1 MSQFIPSIKP
11 CDTRICQQPRKVHE
25 VVFFFL
31 FTVFPW
37 VLEDTNHAWKVL
49 ELISLMMIIWKKG
62 RRKCLFSTG
71 ATLECVLHW
80 CLLQQ
85 WLFMFKTL
93 SACLIITIFMALT
106 IMNFYEEKPFYRYR
120 RTKGNPL
127 TPILQVL
134 IAAIRKRDLSY
145 PSNPALLCE
154 KGPKE
159 GF

>member
-1 MSQFIPSIKP
+1 
-11 CDTRICQQPRKVHE
+11 
-25 VVFFFL
+25 
-31 FTVFPW
+31 
-37 VLEDTNHAWKVL
+37 
-49 ELISLMMIIWKKG
+49 
-62 RRKCLFSTG
+62 
-71 ATLECVLHW
+71 
-80 CLLQQ
+80 
-85 WLFMFKTL
+85 
-93 SACLIITIFMALT
+93 MALT

-159 GF
+159 GFWDSLAHSGNYNNFIDFYSNYLKNQSNQTTFLVRL